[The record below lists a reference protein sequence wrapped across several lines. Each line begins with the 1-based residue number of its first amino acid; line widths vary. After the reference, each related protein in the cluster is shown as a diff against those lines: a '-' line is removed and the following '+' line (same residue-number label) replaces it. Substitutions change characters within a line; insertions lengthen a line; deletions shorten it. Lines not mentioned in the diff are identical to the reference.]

1 MNLVRPGM
9 EPWLLRLEVYRKMK
23 TIASYLAYIA
33 SIGKLR
39 HRYTPFLTYVLALVG
54 IILLYGWLFHVL
66 MAWEG
71 QEHSWFTGIYWA
83 LTVMST
89 LGFGDITFTTDLG
102 RAFSSV
108 VLITGVLLLLVILPF
123 LFIRLV
129 YGPWLEL
136 QSRRRLK
143 MLRSVPSDL
152 SGHVIICANDP
163 IALGLTERLR
173 VANIPAFVIEPDPIA
188 ASRMHDEGRPVLI
201 GEIDAVGTYTA
212 ARAQYA
218 RLVLANASDTV
229 NSNIVLTVRDLTSTV
244 PIAAVAEFS
253 DSVDILEL
261 SGATHVLS
269 LKERLG
275 EHLANRVNSGSARAN
290 IIGKFH
296 DLLLAEFP
304 VHNTPFQKHTIRET
318 ELRQSTGVTIVGVW
332 ERGQLQAAHSM
343 YRFSSSS
350 VPVVVGTPQQIQELD
365 EILVIYDANPHAV
378 MVIGGGKVGRSAA
391 KALKRRGV
399 NVHMVERNEGL
410 RTKIADIPDQLFI
423 GDAADRDILEAAG
436 VRDAPSVLLTT
447 HDDAMNVYLT
457 VYCRRLNPETSILT
471 RATHE
476 RNVDAI
482 RRAGADFVLSFASLG
497 IETVA
502 SIAQGRD
509 LVMLG
514 GGVDLFH
521 IPLPDELGG
530 RNLEETEIGARTG
543 LSVIGIQEDGKMRTN
558 PPASHT
564 LIPGCT
570 LLALGTLEQRQAF
583 VECFE

>member
-1 MNLVRPGM
+1 MTLTRPVM
-9 EPWLLRLEVYRKMK
+9 EPRLLHLGVYRKMN
-23 TIASYLAYIA
+23 TIASHLASIA
-33 SIGKLR
+33 SLGKLR
-39 HRYTPFLTYVLALVG
+39 RRYTPFVTYVLVLVG
-54 IILLYGWLFHVL
+54 VILLYGWLFHVI

-71 QEHSWFTGIYWA
+71 REHSWFTGIYWA

-108 VLITGVLLLLVILPF
+108 VLVTGILLLLIILPF

-136 QSRRRLK
+136 QSRRHLK

-173 VANIPAFVIEPDPIA
+173 VANIPAFVIEPDPIV

-201 GEIDAVGTYTA
+201 GEVDALDTYTA
-212 ARAQYA
+212 ARAQHA
-218 RLVLANASDTV
+218 RLVLANASDIV
-229 NSNIVLTVRDLTSTV
+229 NSNIVLTVRELTSTV
-244 PIAAVAEFS
+244 PIATVAELG
-253 DSVDILEL
+253 DSVDVLEL
-261 SGATHVLS
+261 SGATHVLP

-275 EHLANRVNSGSARAN
+275 EHLAHHVSSGSARVN
-290 IIGKFH
+290 VIGKFH

-304 VHNTPFQKHTIRET
+304 VHNTPFQDRTIRET
-318 ELRQSTGVTIVGVW
+318 KLRQSTGVTIVGVW

-343 YRFSSSS
+343 YQLSSSS
-350 VPVVVGTPQQIQELD
+350 LPVVIGTPQQIQELD

-378 MVIGGGKVGRSAA
+378 IVIGGGKVGRSAA
-391 KALKRRGV
+391 KALKRRNV
-399 NVHMVERNEGL
+399 RVHMVERTEDL
-410 RTKIADIPDQLFI
+410 KTKIADIPDQLFM
-423 GDAADRDILEAAG
+423 GDAADRDLLEAAG
-436 VRDAPSVLLTT
+436 VQNAPSILLTT
-447 HDDAMNVYLT
+447 HNDAMNVYLT
-457 VYCRRLNPETSILT
+457 VYCRRLNPETRVLT

-476 RNVDAI
+476 RNVEAI
-482 RRAGADFVLSFASLG
+482 RRAGADFVLSLASLG
-497 IETVA
+497 IDTVV
-502 SIAQGRD
+502 SIVQGHE

-514 GGVDLFH
+514 EGVDIFH
-521 IPLPDELGG
+521 IPLPDKLAE
-530 RNLEETEIGARTG
+530 RSLEDTEIGARTG
-543 LSVIGIQEDGKMRTN
+543 LSIVGIQENGEVQTN
-558 PPASHT
+558 PPASYT
-564 LIPGCT
+564 MIPGCT